1 LYHPTLAAGDDAP
14 ADEVEVAAGAL
25 AEGDDGDPRCRR
37 RAIAGA
43 GVVGDMASNFSSV
56 SSGS

>member
-14 ADEVEVAAGAL
+14 AHEVEVAAGAL

-37 RAIAGA
+37 RAIAGS
-43 GVVGDMASNFSSV
+43 GVVGGVTSNSSSV
-56 SSGS
+56 SSG